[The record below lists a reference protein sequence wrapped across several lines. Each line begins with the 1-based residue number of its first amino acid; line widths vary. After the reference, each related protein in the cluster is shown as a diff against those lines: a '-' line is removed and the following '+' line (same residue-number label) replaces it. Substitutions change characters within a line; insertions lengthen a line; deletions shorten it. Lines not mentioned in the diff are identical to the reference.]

1 MDKGEKRR
9 RAPSYIVSALLF
21 WGLYTALWYSMI
33 VQYDLSPYTK
43 GQGETVYYIVVPLIA
58 FLGFVANLAFEWT
71 WNRMT
76 VGRRNRIA
84 AEGTAVPLIE
94 EAEDEE
100 SLPVAAAT
108 PLIGKAADE
117 ESLPVPPAL
126 GRIAERA
133 QAKKPRQTVDY
144 INNIKIFLTFMVII
158 FHCACQFMHGL

>member
-84 AEGTAVPLIE
+84 AEGTAVPLID

-100 SLPVAAAT
+100 SLRV
-108 PLIGKAADE
+108 
-117 ESLPVPPAL
+117 LPAE
-126 GRIAERA
+126 GRIAEQA

-144 INNIKIFLTFMVII
+144 INNIKIFLTFIVILH
-158 FHCACQFMHGL
+158 HCACSFSAL

>member
-1 MDKGEKRR
+1 MEKGEERR
-9 RAPSYIVSALLF
+9 RAPSYVVSALLF

-76 VGRRNRIA
+76 MGRRNRIA
-84 AEGTAVPLIE
+84 AEGTADPLIE

-100 SLPVAAAT
+100 SLR
-108 PLIGKAADE
+108 
-117 ESLPVPPAL
+117 AL
-126 GRIAERA
+126 QAEGRIAKQA